1 MYLVMLLLEEQI
13 NDNMFSTGSCLSIL
27 IPLNRSADF
36 LKIGSHK
43 LHSL

>member
-1 MYLVMLLLEEQI
+1 MLLFDEQM
-13 NDNMFSTGSCLSIL
+13 NDNMFSTGSCFNIL

-36 LKIGSHK
+36 LKIGSHE